1 MIYALW
7 YQLSGTG
14 TSILQNPIKNC
25 KTIKNESVSCPDHQ
39 TLANTLEK
47 TTEGILKAARLGDLK
62 MLSELH
68 REGILYFSNISSSKS
83 SKEHGIL
90 R

>member
-1 MIYALW
+1 MIYVLQ

-14 TSILQNPIKNC
+14 TSILPNPIKIC
-25 KTIKNESVSCPDHQ
+25 KTKKNESVSCSDDQ
-39 TLANTLEK
+39 TLVNTLEK

-68 REGILYFSNISSSKS
+68 REGILYF
-83 SKEHGIL
+83 
-90 R
+90 